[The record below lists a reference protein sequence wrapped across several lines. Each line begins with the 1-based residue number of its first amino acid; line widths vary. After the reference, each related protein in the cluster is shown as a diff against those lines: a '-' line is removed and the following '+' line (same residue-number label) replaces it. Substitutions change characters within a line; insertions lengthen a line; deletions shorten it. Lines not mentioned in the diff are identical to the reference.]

1 MKYYWS
7 GMGLV
12 QRTML
17 PRADTGVHSLL
28 LQHPDYEL
36 MEEAY
41 SEVVR
46 RFHAKMDHTEP
57 IIAYVNKGIALEVP
71 KRGVVQC
78 ITTEEDEN
86 A

>member
-1 MKYYWS
+1 
-7 GMGLV
+7 MGLV
-12 QRTML
+12 QRIIL

-41 SEVVR
+41 SEVIR

-57 IIAYVNKGIALEVP
+57 IIALFEKGIALKVP
-71 KRGVVQC
+71 KRYIHC
-78 ITTEEDEN
+78 ITTTEEDDN
-86 A
+86 P

>member
-1 MKYYWS
+1 
-7 GMGLV
+7 MGLV
-12 QRTML
+12 QRIIL

-46 RFHAKMDHTEP
+46 RFHAKMDRTEP
-57 IIAYVNKGIALEVP
+57 IIALVDKGIALEVP
-71 KRGVVQC
+71 KRRVVHR
-78 ITTEEDEN
+78 ITTEEDDN
-86 A
+86 P